1 MIIHNVRDRRNDWI
15 GSWEAEPLDIEKLTE
30 ADVGRT
36 VIFQSYNDAEAGTLV
51 SWRDRTLWAR
61 FSKGDT
67 AASCRVDDL
76 AMAVRPLDGNPN
88 R

>member
-1 MIIHNVRDRRNDWI
+1 MIVHNVRDRRHNWI
-15 GSWEAEPLDIEKLTE
+15 GSWEVQPLDMDALTE

-61 FSKGDT
+61 FHKGDT
-67 AASCRVDDL
+67 AASCGVDDL
-76 AMAVRPLDGNPN
+76 VFAVRPLDGDPN